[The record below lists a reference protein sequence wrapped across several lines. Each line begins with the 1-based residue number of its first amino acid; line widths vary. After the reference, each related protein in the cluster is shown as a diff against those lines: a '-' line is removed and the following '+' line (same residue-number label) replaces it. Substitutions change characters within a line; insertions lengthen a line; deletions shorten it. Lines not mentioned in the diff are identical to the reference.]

1 MFVPA
6 QYRSLRNDLNENRKV
21 KVMREKWKLTP
32 FGIKVKKS
40 LLEKNMTVSEL
51 AERIGV
57 KQSYLSQVLYGDK
70 KGYKYLDEICT
81 LLEIEKE

>member
-1 MFVPA
+1 M
-6 QYRSLRNDLNENRKV
+6 NENRKV

>member
-1 MFVPA
+1 
-6 QYRSLRNDLNENRKV
+6 
-21 KVMREKWKLTP
+21 MREKWKLTP

-70 KGYKYLDEICT
+70 KGHKYLDEICT

>member
-1 MFVPA
+1 MI
-6 QYRSLRNDLNENRKV
+6 SEKSGKV
-21 KVMREKWKLTP
+21 KVMKQKWKLTP
-32 FGIKVKKS
+32 FGMQVKMR

-70 KGYKYLDEICT
+70 KGYKYMEQICSF
-81 LLEIEKE
+81 LEIEKE

>member
-1 MFVPA
+1 
-6 QYRSLRNDLNENRKV
+6 
-21 KVMREKWKLTP
+21 MREKWKLTP

-70 KGYKYLDEICT
+70 KGYKYLDEICI